1 VPFLLAALVVLGGAA
16 VVMTLRPA
24 LGMADTF
31 EHVAGP
37 PTATEPEIEALTDVP
52 TEPEDAILAEHMLA
66 ER

>member
-1 VPFLLAALVVLGGAA
+1 MV
-16 VVMTLRPA
+16 TLRRA

-37 PTATEPEIEALTDVP
+37 PTAAEPEIEALTDVP
-52 TEPEDAILAEHMLA
+52 AEPEDAILAEHMLA